1 MSHAF
6 KPSWIESTAENLG
19 IIPKLPDKHP
29 EHDLKPVESGS
40 PDLTNFPAYEDWDDW
55 AEYEAK
61 DWATGKT
68 KRYSLV
74 PTVCF
79 NCEAGCGLLAYM
91 DKETGKV
98 RKFEGNP
105 HHPGSRGRNCAK
117 GPATI
122 NQINDTDRI
131 LHPLK
136 RKGKRGE
143 GGWERIGWDQVLDEI
158 AAEIRK
164 AIQEERKD
172 EVVYHV
178 GRPGH
183 EGYIERVLNAWGV
196 DGHNSHT
203 NICSAG
209 ARLGYAIWHGADRP
223 APDYANA
230 KFILLIS
237 SHLEAGHYFNPHAQ
251 RIMEAKNEG
260 AKIAVMDIRLSNTA
274 SRADYWMP
282 TRPGTEAAVLLA
294 VAKVMLDEGIY
305 NETFL
310 KEWTNWQDWLKADH
324 SDAEPIF
331 ENFIEKLREHYADYT
346 PEFAE
351 AESGVPAKTV
361 IEVARR
367 IGAAGTQFAAHVWR
381 SAASGNLGG
390 WQVARCLH
398 FLNVLSGS
406 VGTFGGTL
414 PNSWGKFHPSVPN
427 PAPPHKTWNEL
438 HFPDEYPLSHYEMS
452 FLLPHFL
459 KEGRGKLAVYF
470 TRVFNPV
477 WTYPDGFSWIE
488 ALRDPKLIGL
498 HAALTPTWN
507 ETAFFADYV
516 LPVGHASERH
526 DLVSYE
532 THSGL
537 WIGFRQPVHR
547 EFLRRQG
554 KPVTFT
560 YEANP
565 GEVWEEDE
573 FWIELSW
580 RVDPDGSLGIR
591 KYFESPYRADE
602 KMTID
607 EYYQYIFER
616 VPGLPEVAEKEGI
629 SALEYMQRHGAYA
642 VENDNYKRYLA
653 KVNGKIAAS
662 GLVEKGGEVVGVKA
676 ESGKRVGFPTPS
688 RKQELYSQTLV
699 DWKWPEYALP
709 AYIKSHVHES
719 EMDRNAGEFPLVP
732 TYRLPTLIH
741 SRSTNAKWLMEIAN
755 RNPLWMHT
763 SDAKRL
769 GYTTGD
775 LVRVNTEIGHFVAR
789 VWATE
794 AVRPGTL
801 ACSHHLGRW
810 RRSQDPI
817 ANRWGTSLVDLKE
830 EAPGQWRMR
839 KKEGVQIKKSSDP
852 DSSRIFWE
860 DTGVHQNIT
869 FPVHPDPQSGM
880 HCWHQKVRLE
890 KAQPDDEYGDVFV
903 DTNKSMAIYRKWLEK
918 TRPAPGPD
926 NLRRP
931 LWLKRPL
938 RPETSLFYL
947 DPKNESN
954 K

>member
-29 EHDLKPVESGS
+29 EHDLKPVESES
-40 PDLTNFPAYEDWDDW
+40 PDLANFPAYEDWDDW

-91 DKETGKV
+91 DKETGEV

-251 RIMEAKNEG
+251 RIIEAKNEG

-367 IGAAGTQFAAHVWR
+367 IGAAG
-381 SAASGNLGG
+381 
-390 WQVARCLH
+390 
-398 FLNVLSGS
+398 
-406 VGTFGGTL
+406 
-414 PNSWGKFHPSVPN
+414 
-427 PAPPHKTWNEL
+427 
-438 HFPDEYPLSHYEMS
+438 
-452 FLLPHFL
+452 
-459 KEGRGKLAVYF
+459 
-470 TRVFNPV
+470 
-477 WTYPDGFSWIE
+477 
-488 ALRDPKLIGL
+488 
-498 HAALTPTWN
+498 
-507 ETAFFADYV
+507 
-516 LPVGHASERH
+516 
-526 DLVSYE
+526 
-532 THSGL
+532 
-537 WIGFRQPVHR
+537 
-547 EFLRRQG
+547 
-554 KPVTFT
+554 
-560 YEANP
+560 
-565 GEVWEEDE
+565 
-573 FWIELSW
+573 
-580 RVDPDGSLGIR
+580 
-591 KYFESPYRADE
+591 
-602 KMTID
+602 
-607 EYYQYIFER
+607 
-616 VPGLPEVAEKEGI
+616 
-629 SALEYMQRHGAYA
+629 
-642 VENDNYKRYLA
+642 
-653 KVNGKIAAS
+653 
-662 GLVEKGGEVVGVKA
+662 
-676 ESGKRVGFPTPS
+676 
-688 RKQELYSQTLV
+688 
-699 DWKWPEYALP
+699 
-709 AYIKSHVHES
+709 
-719 EMDRNAGEFPLVP
+719 
-732 TYRLPTLIH
+732 
-741 SRSTNAKWLMEIAN
+741 
-755 RNPLWMHT
+755 
-763 SDAKRL
+763 
-769 GYTTGD
+769 
-775 LVRVNTEIGHFVAR
+775 
-789 VWATE
+789 
-794 AVRPGTL
+794 
-801 ACSHHLGRW
+801 
-810 RRSQDPI
+810 
-817 ANRWGTSLVDLKE
+817 
-830 EAPGQWRMR
+830 
-839 KKEGVQIKKSSDP
+839 
-852 DSSRIFWE
+852 
-860 DTGVHQNIT
+860 
-869 FPVHPDPQSGM
+869 
-880 HCWHQKVRLE
+880 
-890 KAQPDDEYGDVFV
+890 
-903 DTNKSMAIYRKWLEK
+903 
-918 TRPAPGPD
+918 
-926 NLRRP
+926 
-931 LWLKRPL
+931 
-938 RPETSLFYL
+938 
-947 DPKNESN
+947 
-954 K
+954 